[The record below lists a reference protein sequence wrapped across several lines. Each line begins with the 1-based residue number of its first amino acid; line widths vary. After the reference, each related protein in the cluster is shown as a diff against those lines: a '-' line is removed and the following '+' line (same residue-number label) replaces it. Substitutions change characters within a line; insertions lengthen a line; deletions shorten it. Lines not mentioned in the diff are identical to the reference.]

1 MAQRRLPPVYE
12 TEILDLDARGHGVGI
27 APDGRL
33 VHVRPAAPGSRI
45 RVAAAGRKKGAWAGR
60 RLAMIRPPAD
70 AATPPCPVFGVC
82 GGCTLQELTVDAQ
95 RRFKQAAAVRA
106 ILGAAGDG
114 VVVHPLRAAAAWGY
128 RNKVELS
135 FGTQRY
141 LTEDEQNSGVDRV
154 GRFLG
159 FHAPGRFDRVVDTT
173 ACHLISDDANRLLA
187 TVRRLCLAEDAPPPR
202 DPRSKQG
209 FWRHAMLR
217 EAPTTGELLVTMFT
231 TSPDAAAEA
240 TLEALADALQA
251 TELRHSRLVG
261 VEWTVDDG
269 LADVARGDTR
279 RVWGR
284 PWLEER
290 VGGVTLRLSRQSF
303 FQTNTAGA
311 VVLFD
316 TIGEAVGRGGTLL
329 DLYCGAGTIGLYLA
343 SQVERLIGVE
353 LVAEAVE
360 EARAAAAR
368 HGVAGEWHRGALED
382 LLDVVTASP
391 SPRRVV
397 VDPPRVGLHPRAV
410 ATLAE
415 LDADVL
421 VYVACYPPSL
431 GRDRAILE
439 AGGWRLTD
447 VWTVDLFPQTHHVEA
462 VGRFVRT
469 RPAAPAEPPT
479 RSPT

>member
-33 VHVRPAAPGSRI
+33 VHVRPAAPGSRV
-45 RVAAAGRKKGAWAGR
+45 RVAAAGRKKGAWSGR
-60 RLAMIRPPAD
+60 RLAMIRPPAE
-70 AATPPCPVFGVC
+70 AAVPPCPVFGVC
-82 GGCTLQELTVDAQ
+82 GGCTLQELSVEAQ

-106 ILGAAGDG
+106 IVG
-114 VVVHPLRAAAAWGY
+114 VSEVRVHPLRAAAAWGY

-141 LTEDEQNSGVDRV
+141 LTEAEQQGGVDRV

-159 FHAPGRFDRVVDTT
+159 FHAPGRFDRVVDAA
-173 ACHLISDDANRLLA
+173 ACHLISEDANRLLA
-187 TVRRLCLAEDAPPPR
+187 TIRQICLAPDAPPPR
-202 DPRSKQG
+202 DPRSKEG

-217 EAPTTGELLVTMFT
+217 EAPTTGELVVTMFT
-231 TSPDAAAEA
+231 TSPDPAAEA
-240 TLEALADALQA
+240 TVEALADALLA
-251 TELRHSRLVG
+251 TPLDRSRLVG

-279 RVWGR
+279 RTWGR
-284 PWLEER
+284 AWLEET
-290 VGGVTLRLSRQSF
+290 VGPITLRLSRRSF

-316 TIGEAVGRGGTLL
+316 TIGEALGSGGTLL

-343 SQVERLIGVE
+343 AQVDHLVGVE
-353 LVAEAVE
+353 LIAEAVD

-368 HGVAGEWHRGALED
+368 HGVAGAWHQGALED
-382 LLDVVTASP
+382 LLDVVTTTP
-391 SPRRVV
+391 GPRRVI
-397 VDPPRVGLHPRAV
+397 VDPPRVGLHPRAA
-410 ATLAE
+410 ATLAD

-439 AGGWRLTD
+439 AGGWQLTD

-462 VGRFVRT
+462 VGRFVRA
-469 RPAAPAEPPT
+469 R